1 MLRCGLLGGR
11 LGHSYSPAIHAML
24 GDYEY
29 RLCEKTPEEV
39 GRFLTGGD
47 FDGLNV
53 TIPYKKPSCPSVR
66 SFPRRRGASA
76 ASIPSSAART
86 ERSSGTTPTF
96 SAFRRWFCTAA
107 FRCRAGRHW
116 CSEAAAPPERPAT
129 CCGGWARR
137 SCRSRA
143 AARII
148 TKIWSAMRTRRF
160 WSTQRRWG
168 CIPTMAQHR
177 SHWSDFRTARS
188 CWTWYTIPR
197 DGAPA
202 RGGAARH
209 SARGRAG
216 NARGAGGPQQRAVY
230 RQSRPGR

>member
-1 MLRCGLLGGR
+1 M
-11 LGHSYSPAIHAML
+11 
-24 GDYEY
+24 
-29 RLCEKTPEEV
+29 
-39 GRFLTGGD
+39 
-47 FDGLNV
+47 
-53 TIPYKKPSCPSVR
+53 R
-66 SFPRRRGASA
+66 SFPKRRGASA

-96 SAFRRWFCTAA
+96 SAFHRWFCTAA

-148 TKIWSAMRTRRF
+148 TKIWSVMRTRRF

-177 SHWSDFRTARS
+177 SHWSAFRTARS

-197 DGAPA
+197 G
-202 RGGAARH
+202 RRSCSRRSGAAFRM
-209 SARGRAG
+209 RAG
-216 NARGAGGPQQRAVY
+216 WKCSWRRRPAAASCLPAEPSRTVGSRRSRKKQRCPC
-230 RQSRPGR
+230 RTSC